1 MTSNSMT
8 GKVTVACIQN
18 NPTSDIK
25 TNLERLE
32 PMLREARKRGA
43 EFITTPECVSLIAC
57 NREKLFN
64 CAKTEAEHPAV
75 HFFTRMAKET
85 GAWLLAGSIAVNAG
99 HERLANRSYLFRPD
113 GSVAAHYDKIHMFDA
128 VLSET
133 ESYRESANYRGGD
146 RAVLAETPWGKI
158 GMTICYDVR
167 FPHLHRAL
175 AKAGANIITV
185 PAAFAVTTG
194 KLHWHVL
201 LRARAIETG
210 CYIVAPAT
218 CGTHD
223 NDRKTYGHSLI
234 VAPNGQI
241 VGELGETPDILMA
254 ELNMGKVAEARH
266 WLPSLKH
273 DCEFSRP
280 GDKN

>member
-1 MTSNSMT
+1 
-8 GKVTVACIQN
+8 
-18 NPTSDIK
+18 
-25 TNLERLE
+25 
-32 PMLREARKRGA
+32 MLREAKQRGA
-43 EFITTPECVSLIAC
+43 DFITTPECVSLIAC
-57 NREKLFN
+57 NREKLFA

-75 HFFTRMAKET
+75 HFFARMAKENNV
-85 GAWLLAGSIAVNAG
+85 WLLAGSIAINYG
-99 HERLANRSYLFRPD
+99 QDRLANRSYLFRPD
-113 GSVAAHYDKIHMFDA
+113 GSLAAHYDKIHMFDA

-133 ESYRESANYRGGD
+133 EKYRESDNYRGGD

-158 GMTICYDVR
+158 GLTICYDVR

-175 AKAGANIITV
+175 AKGGANIITV

-210 CYIVAPAT
+210 CFIVAPAT

-234 VAPNGQI
+234 IAPNGQI
-241 VGELGETPDILMA
+241 IAEAGEAPEILMA
-254 ELNMGKVAEARH
+254 ELDMVKVAEARR

-273 DCEFSRP
+273 DCEFARP
-280 GDKN
+280 